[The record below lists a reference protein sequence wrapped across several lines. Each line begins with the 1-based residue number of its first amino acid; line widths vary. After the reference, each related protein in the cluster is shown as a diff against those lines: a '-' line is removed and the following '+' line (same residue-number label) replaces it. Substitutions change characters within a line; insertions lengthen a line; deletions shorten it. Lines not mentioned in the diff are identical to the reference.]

1 METNICIAGF
11 GGQGVMTIGK
21 FLAQAVCDCT
31 ELNTVFFPTY
41 GAEQR
46 GGTANC
52 FVVISDQ
59 KIGTPRADKM
69 DDLIIMNNPS
79 LAKFIKTLKPGG
91 NLFINDT
98 IVTDEIKRKDINI
111 IRVPATEIALAL
123 GNPKVLNVIMLGAYV
138 GYTEIFPVD
147 VMWKTIEQK
156 LSKKPVLLPQNRQ
169 AFEKGLALGCSQRS
183 LGAYSLFNLTIT

>member
-21 FLAQAVCDCT
+21 FLAQAVCDAT

-52 FVVISDQ
+52 FVVISDK
-59 KIGTPRADKM
+59 KIGTPKADQM
-69 DDLIIMNNPS
+69 DDLIILNNPS
-79 LAKFIKTLKPGG
+79 LAKFAGTLKPGG

-98 IVTDEIKRKDINI
+98 IVTDEICGTIFRSSAS
-111 IRVPATEIALAL
+111 PARRSPWSWAIPKSSTSSCWALTS
-123 GNPKVLNVIMLGAYV
+123 VIPG
-138 GYTEIFPVD
+138 G
-147 VMWKTIEQK
+147 
-156 LSKKPVLLPQNRQ
+156 LPRGRHV
-169 AFEKGLALGCSQRS
+169 AHHRG
-183 LGAYSLFNLTIT
+183 

>member
-21 FLAQAVCDCT
+21 FLAQAVCDST

-52 FVVISDQ
+52 FVVISNQ
-59 KIGTPRADKM
+59 KIGTPKADEM

-79 LAKFIKTLKPGG
+79 LAKFIKILKPGG

-98 IVTDEIKRKDINI
+98 IVTDEIRRDDINI
-111 IRVPATEIALAL
+111 IKIPATEIALAL

-156 LSKKPVLLPQNRQ
+156 LHKKPALLHLNRQ
-169 AFEKGLALGCSQRS
+169 AFDKGLALGCISRS
-183 LGAYSLFNLTIT
+183 N

>member
-21 FLAQAVCDCT
+21 FLAQAVCDAT

-52 FVVISDQ
+52 FVVISDK
-59 KIGTPRADKM
+59 KIGTPKADQM
-69 DDLIIMNNPS
+69 DDLIILNNPS
-79 LAKFIKTLKPGG
+79 LAKFAGTLKPGG

-98 IVTDEIKRKDINI
+98 IVTDEICRDDIQV
-111 IRVPATEIALAL
+111 IRVPGTEIAMEL
-123 GNPKVLNVIMLGAYV
+123 GNTKVLNVIMLGAYI
-138 GYTEIFPVD
+138 GYTEVFPVD
-147 VMWKTIEQK
+147 VMWRTIEAK
-156 LSKKPVLLPQNRQ
+156 LSKKPKLLPMNRE
-169 AFEKGLALGCSQRS
+169 AFEKGLAIGREAAKNAENVSRTAAL
-183 LGAYSLFNLTIT
+183 

>member
-21 FLAQAVCDCT
+21 FLAQAVCDNT

-52 FVVISDQ
+52 FVVISD
-59 KIGTPRADKM
+59 KAIGTPRADVM
-69 DDLIIMNNPS
+69 DDLMVLNDPS
-79 LAKFIKTLKPGG
+79 LNKFLGTLRSGG

-98 IVTDEIKRKDINI
+98 IVTAEIDRDDINV
-111 IRVPATEIALAL
+111 IRVPGTGTAMEL
-123 GNPKVLNVIMLGAYV
+123 GSAKVLNVVMLGAYI
-138 GYTEIFPVD
+138 GYTEIFPAD
-147 VMWKTIEQK
+147 VMWKTIEHK
-156 LSKKPVLLPQNRQ
+156 LSSKAKLLPLNRE
-169 AFEKGLALGCSQRS
+169 AFERGLEIGRS
-183 LGAYSLFNLTIT
+183 HRRG

>member
-1 METNICIAGF
+1 MERNICIAGF

-21 FLAQAVCDCT
+21 FLAQAVCDST

-52 FVVISDQ
+52 FVVISDK

-79 LAKFIKTLKPGG
+79 LNKFREELKKDGI
-91 NLFINDT
+91 LFINDT
-98 IVTDEIKRKDINI
+98 IVTDEIGRDDITVV
-111 IRVPATEIALAL
+111 RVPGTKIALEM
-123 GNPKVLNVIMLGAYV
+123 GNLKVLNVIMLGAYI
-138 GYTEIFPVD
+138 GYTEVFPAEI
-147 VMWKTIEQK
+147 MWKTIEHK
-156 LSKKPVLLPQNRQ
+156 LGKKPKLLPLNKE
-169 AFEKGLALGCSQRS
+169 AFEKGLEIGRKAQQNNKDC
-183 LGAYSLFNLTIT
+183 

>member
-21 FLAQAVCDCT
+21 FLAQAVCDAT

-52 FVVISDQ
+52 FVVISDK
-59 KIGTPRADKM
+59 KIGTPKADKM
-69 DDLIIMNNPS
+69 DDLIILNNPS
-79 LAKFIKTLKPGG
+79 LAKFMGSLKPGG

-98 IVTDEIKRKDINI
+98 IVTDEITRDDIRL
-111 IRVPATEIALAL
+111 IRVPGTELAMEL
-123 GNPKVLNVIMLGAYV
+123 GSAQVLNVIMLGAYI
-138 GYTEIFPVD
+138 GYTQVFSPD
-147 VMWKTIEQK
+147 VMWDTIEHK
-156 LSKKPVLLPQNRQ
+156 LSRKPKLLPMNKE
-169 AFEKGLALGCSQRS
+169 AFARGLAIGQ
-183 LGAYSLFNLTIT
+183 AAAKA

>member
-21 FLAQAVCDCT
+21 FLAQAVCDAT

-59 KIGTPRADKM
+59 KIGTPKADEM
-69 DDLIIMNNPS
+69 DDLIVMNNPS
-79 LAKFIKTLKPGG
+79 LAKFIRTLKPGG

-98 IVTDEIKRKDINI
+98 IVTDEIQRDDVNI
-111 IRVPATEIALAL
+111 VRIPATEIALNL
-123 GNPKVLNVIMLGAYV
+123 GNPKVLNVIMLGAYIR
-138 GYTEIFPVD
+138 YTEIFPVD
-147 VMWKTIEQK
+147 VMWKTIEEK
-156 LSKKPVLLPQNRQ
+156 LSKKPALLQLNRQ
-169 AFEKGLALGCSQRS
+169 AFEKGLALGGR
-183 LGAYSLFNLTIT
+183 

>member
-21 FLAQAVCDCT
+21 FLAQAVCDST

-52 FVVISDQ
+52 FVVISD
-59 KIGTPRADKM
+59 KAIGTPRADRM
-69 DDLIIMNNPS
+69 DDLIVLNNPS
-79 LAKFIKTLKPGG
+79 LAKFIDTLKPGG

-98 IVTDEIKRKDINI
+98 IVTDEIHRDDIHI
-111 IRVPATEIALAL
+111 VRIPATEIALEL
-123 GNPKVLNVIMLGAYV
+123 GSPKVLNVIMLGAYIGFAEV
-138 GYTEIFPVD
+138 FPAD
-147 VMWKTIEQK
+147 VMWNTIEHK
-156 LSKKPVLLPQNRQ
+156 LSRKPKLLPMNKA
-169 AFEKGLALGCSQRS
+169 AFEKGLALGRAQK
-183 LGAYSLFNLTIT
+183 

>member
-21 FLAQAVCDCT
+21 FLAQAVCDNT
-31 ELNTVFFPTY
+31 EMNTVFFPTY

-52 FVVISDQ
+52 FVVISD
-59 KIGTPRADKM
+59 KDIGTPRADVM
-69 DDLIIMNNPS
+69 DDLIVLNNPS
-79 LAKFIKTLKPGG
+79 LNKFVGTLKPGG

-98 IVTDEIKRKDINI
+98 IVTDEIKREDINI
-111 IRVPATEIALAL
+111 VRVPGTEIAMGL
-123 GNPKVLNVIMLGAYV
+123 GNGKVLNVVMLGAYI
-138 GYTEIFPVD
+138 GYTEVFPVE

-156 LSKKPVLLPQNRQ
+156 LGKKVQLLPLNKE
-169 AFEKGLALGCSQRS
+169 AFEKGLEIGRAAR
-183 LGAYSLFNLTIT
+183 A